1 MRQGSAILLLLGLLL
16 LALAGCNP
24 ADDSGSGNT
33 GGTTGGGT
41 SGAGGGGEEGPVKI
55 GFNFEETGPI
65 ASFGTSS
72 HSGALMAVDE
82 INAAG
87 GILGRQIEAIW
98 DDNASKTDEAAKV
111 AAKHCSQDK
120 VDVIIGAVASSNS
133 LAIAKVAE
141 DNHTPMVT
149 PASTKTTLT
158 LNEDGSV
165 RKYIFRTCF
174 TDDFQAERMITFAAL
189 PDGPIAASR
198 AVIFYDADSDYSVGI
213 RDRIK
218 TVAPE
223 LGVEIVSEDS
233 FLASTETDFRSKL
246 NRFKSQDF
254 DVLIVPGYY
263 DKVALIANQA
273 REVGLEQ
280 PLLGGDG
287 FDSPDLFDIAQ
298 QSIVGSYFTN
308 HYAADDQ
315 DPAVQNFVK
324 GYKARNGGKTP
335 DAMAILAYD
344 AVYAVKQAY
353 EDAGS
358 IDKEA
363 FVTAMSNLKDFKGA
377 AGSVTINAQ
386 HNAEKKLVVLEITGD
401 GSFKWVYTFEPE
413 GGSAEADANPCA
425 DNPCGDNPCAENP
438 CGENPCGENPC
449 GDNPCGE
456 NPCGENPCGD
466 NPCGENPCGDNPCG
480 ENPCGE
486 NPCGH

>member
-1 MRQGSAILLLLGLLL
+1 MRKGTGILFILSLLLF
-16 LALAGCNP
+16 ALAGCNP
-24 ADDSGSGNT
+24 AEDSGSGNT
-33 GGTTGGGT
+33 GTTGT
-41 SGAGGGGEEGPVKI
+41 SGTSGNTGETGSTGGTGEGPVKI

-72 HSGALMAVDE
+72 HSGAEMAVDE
-82 INAAG
+82 INASG

-120 VDVIIGAVASSNS
+120 VDVIIGSVASSNS

-141 DNHTPMVT
+141 DNKVPMVT
-149 PASTKTTLT
+149 PASTKTSLT
-158 LNEDGSV
+158 LNEDGST

-174 TDDFQAERMITFAAL
+174 TDDFQAERMIEFASL
-189 PDGPIAASR
+189 DDGPINAER

-213 RDRIK
+213 RDRIRE
-218 TVAPE
+218 VAPQV
-223 LGVEIVSEDS
+223 GVEIVAEDS
-233 FLASTETDFRSKL
+233 FLASSETDFRSKL
-246 NRFKSQDF
+246 NRFKSEDF

-273 REVGLEQ
+273 REVGLDQ

-298 QSIVGSYFTN
+298 DSIVGSFFTN

-315 DPAVQNFVK
+315 DPAVQDFVN

-353 EDAGS
+353 EDAGA

-363 FVTAMSNLKDFKGA
+363 FVTAMSNLTNFKGA
-377 AGSVTINAQ
+377 AGMVTINDQ
-386 HNAEKKLVVLEITGD
+386 HNATKKLVVLEITSD
-401 GSFKWVYTFEPE
+401 GSFKWVHTFEPD
-413 GGSAEADANPCA
+413 GGSGSAAGANPCA
-425 DNPCGDNPCAENP
+425 DNPCADEAADEHAGHDHGEGEGHGEGEEHGEDAENP
-438 CGENPCGENPC
+438 CA
-449 GDNPCGE
+449 DNPCG
-456 NPCGENPCGD
+456 
-466 NPCGENPCGDNPCG
+466 
-480 ENPCGE
+480 
-486 NPCGH
+486 H